1 MTTIEFSDHGST
13 PFEKLIGHNP
23 EILHHWNRL
32 EETFFKNT
40 SLDPDLLEQVRR
52 TLAFGNGCEYCMVK
66 GGRPDFNQS
75 DLKISVAVSFA
86 ELFYKDHRSIL
97 KNHFSMLR
105 EFFSEKEIS
114 EFCTFISFI
123 SASQKLG
130 KIFNLTE
137 EYQKNAVVEME
148 QLNLYKD

>member
-1 MTTIEFSDHGST
+1 MTTIEFSDHGNT
-13 PFEKLIGHNP
+13 PFEKLIGHNT
-23 EILHHWNRL
+23 EILNHWNRL

-40 SLDPDLLEQVRR
+40 SLDAHLLEQVRR

-86 ELFYKDHRSIL
+86 ELFSKDHRSIL

-114 EFCTFISFI
+114 ELCTFISFI

-137 EYQKNAVVEME
+137 EYQKNAVVGME
-148 QLNLYKD
+148 QLNLFKD